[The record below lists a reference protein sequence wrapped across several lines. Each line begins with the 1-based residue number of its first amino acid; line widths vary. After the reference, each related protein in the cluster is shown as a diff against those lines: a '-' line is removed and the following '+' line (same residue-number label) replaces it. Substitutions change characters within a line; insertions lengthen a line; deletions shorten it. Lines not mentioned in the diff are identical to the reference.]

1 MGKQLLTMGEGPHEG
16 CGHRKIKE
24 VTVKLWPSVKGIEA
38 GE

>member
-1 MGKQLLTMGEGPHEG
+1 MGKQSLTMGEGPHEG

-24 VTVKLWPSVKGIEA
+24 AIVKLWPSVKGIEA